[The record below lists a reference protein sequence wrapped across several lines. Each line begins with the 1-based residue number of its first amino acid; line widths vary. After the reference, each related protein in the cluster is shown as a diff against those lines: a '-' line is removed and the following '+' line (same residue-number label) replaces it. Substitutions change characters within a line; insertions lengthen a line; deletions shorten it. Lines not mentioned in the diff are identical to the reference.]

1 MSPQFQ
7 DIPLDKVKPHPLN
20 IRHTAAADD
29 DMVDSIRVHGLL
41 EPMVVVP
48 DPDGEDRGFFIIAGH
63 RRADGCRKA
72 GLTTVPAIIR
82 EDLVT
87 DAQVIEAMLIENGH
101 RQDLTPVEEA
111 EGYEQLQLFGYKPKD
126 IARAVGR
133 NVATVKSRLK
143 LNTLPDASREKLHDG
158 QLTLADAEALLEFAD
173 QPEVLSRLES
183 KIGTGN
189 FRYEISLARDQRQ
202 MRERRAQVASE
213 ISGGFSFEPLEV
225 DGGYPT
231 WNTETGPCI
240 VEKTGLP
247 EAASHVECGRIY
259 WPPSLWQNPFLVCTN
274 PGRHPRPADTDE
286 TEPEKARAEREA
298 EWERQR
304 AAREQELAEQRAA
317 AKVRVDHLTKHFAG
331 LFTTKT
337 VSADQLAALRVL
349 VPMRISVADGT
360 FDEPAYMHA
369 MGLDTSTSWWSI
381 SQVHAAEVAVMPPAK
396 FLHAYAAL
404 LAAETE
410 AMLSGPS
417 VPGALAAWDWLAG
430 TGYELSD
437 VDEALY
443 AQAKEDADEAA

>member
-1 MSPQFQ
+1 MTTFQ
-7 DIPLDKVKPHPLN
+7 DLPLDQVKPHPLN

-29 DMVDSIRVHGLL
+29 DMVASIKVHGLL
-41 EPMVVVP
+41 EPMIVA
-48 DPDGEDRGFFIIAGH
+48 PDGDTDGFFIIAGH

-72 GLTTVPAIIR
+72 GLTTVPAIVR
-82 EDLVT
+82 DDLVT
-87 DAQVIEAMLIENGH
+87 HAQVIEAMLIENGH

-143 LNTLPDASREKLHDG
+143 LNTLPDTSREKLHGG

-173 QPEVLSRLES
+173 EPEVLSRLES

-189 FRYEISLARDQRQ
+189 FRYEISRAREERQ

-213 ISGGFSFEPLEV
+213 ISGGFSFDPLEF

-231 WNTETGPCI
+231 WNTETGPCAL
-240 VEKTGLP
+240 EKTGLP

-274 PGRHPRPADTDE
+274 PGRHPKPAALSEDE
-286 TEPEKARAEREA
+286 AAAEKARADRDA

-317 AKVRVDHLTKHFAG
+317 ARVRVDHLAKHFAG

-349 VPMRISVADGT
+349 VPMRLSIADGT
-360 FDEPAYMHA
+360 FDENAYMHA
-369 MGLDTSTSWWSI
+369 MGIDSTSWWAI
-381 SQVHAAEVAVMPPAK
+381 SEVHAAEVAVMPPAK

-404 LAAETE
+404 LAAEAE

-417 VPGALAAWDWLAG
+417 VPASLAAWDWLTG

-443 AQAKEDADEAA
+443 AQAKEHDDEAA